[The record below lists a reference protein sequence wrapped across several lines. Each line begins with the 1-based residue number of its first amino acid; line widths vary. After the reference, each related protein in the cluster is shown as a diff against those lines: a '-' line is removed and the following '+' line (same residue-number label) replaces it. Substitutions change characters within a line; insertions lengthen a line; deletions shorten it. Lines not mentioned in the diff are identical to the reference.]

1 MTLPT
6 DPQELAE
13 AVLDRLGGRSDAIVT
28 VQQLHHGLTRF
39 ANSRI
44 HQHVGEVTT
53 AVDLYLQRG
62 QRAASSSTS
71 RVTDEGLDSLLEST
85 LAAMEASPED
95 PDLPT
100 IVEPHDAP
108 PIGRPDPSTVEATP
122 DDRADVVAAFV
133 AADND
138 SDAAGYAETQHLVA
152 ALATTTG
159 HRTHDQSTRATLD
172 GIHRDGTAAGA
183 GHDTSTALADLD
195 GAAAGARAVA
205 GMQRSRDAI
214 EVEPGH
220 WTVVLGPE
228 AVATITIF
236 LALYGYNGLAVE
248 EQRSFVRLGEQQ
260 FDPTISIRD
269 DAGSAR
275 SIAVGFDVE
284 GTARRP
290 LTLVDDGRSVA
301 IAHDRA
307 TAARAGASSTGHH
320 IPGSRTV
327 GPVPTS
333 LLVSPGDTPPT
344 DLIAGVERGLYVT
357 SFNYCRVL
365 DPRTIGV
372 TGLTRN
378 GTFLIEDGQLGQG
391 VQNLRFTQSFV
402 EALAP
407 GQVRGVGKDDRHA
420 DSEFGPGL
428 VIAPSL
434 ALESWNFTGGASG

>member
-1 MTLPT
+1 
-6 DPQELAE
+6 
-13 AVLDRLGGRSDAIVT
+13 
-28 VQQLHHGLTRF
+28 
-39 ANSRI
+39 
-44 HQHVGEVTT
+44 
-53 AVDLYLQRG
+53 
-62 QRAASSSTS
+62 
-71 RVTDEGLDSLLEST
+71 
-85 LAAMEASPED
+85 
-95 PDLPT
+95 
-100 IVEPHDAP
+100 
-108 PIGRPDPSTVEATP
+108 
-122 DDRADVVAAFV
+122 
-133 AADND
+133 
-138 SDAAGYAETQHLVA
+138 
-152 ALATTTG
+152 
-159 HRTHDQSTRATLD
+159 
-172 GIHRDGTAAGA
+172 
-183 GHDTSTALADLD
+183 
-195 GAAAGARAVA
+195 
-205 GMQRSRDAI
+205 
-214 EVEPGH
+214 
-220 WTVVLGPE
+220 
-228 AVATITIF
+228 
-236 LALYGYNGLAVE
+236 
-248 EQRSFVRLGEQQ
+248 
-260 FDPTISIRD
+260 
-269 DAGSAR
+269 
-275 SIAVGFDVE
+275 
-284 GTARRP
+284 
-290 LTLVDDGRSVA
+290 VA

-407 GQVRGVGKDDRHA
+407 GQVRGVGNDDRHA

>member
-13 AVLDRLGGRSDAIVT
+13 VVLDRLADRSDAIVT

-53 AVDLYLQRG
+53 AVDVFLQRG

-71 RVTDEGLDSLLEST
+71 RVTADGLEAVLNST
-85 LAAMEASPED
+85 LAALEASPED
-95 PDLPT
+95 PNLPT
-100 IVEPHDAP
+100 IVESHDAP
-108 PIGRPDPSTVEATP
+108 PIGRPHPSTVEATP

-133 AADND
+133 AADD
-138 SDAAGYAETQHLVA
+138 SSDAAGYAETQHLVA

-159 HRTHDQSTRATLD
+159 HRTHDQSTRATVD

-183 GHDTSTALADLD
+183 GHHTSTALADLD
-195 GAAAGARAVA
+195 AAAAGDRAVE
-205 GMQRSRDAI
+205 GMRRSRDAI

-228 AVATITIF
+228 AVATIGIF
-236 LALYGYNGLAVE
+236 LAFYGYSGLAVE
-248 EQRSFVRLGEQQ
+248 EQRSFVRIGEQQ
-260 FDPTISIRD
+260 FDPKISIRD
-269 DAGSAR
+269 DAADPR
-275 SIAVGFDVE
+275 STVVGFDVE
-284 GTARRP
+284 GTARLP
-290 LTLVDDGRSVA
+290 LALVEAGRSVA

-307 TAARAGASSTGHH
+307 TAARAGATSTGHA
-320 IPGSRTV
+320 IPGSRTM

-333 LLVSPGDTPPT
+333 VVFGAGDTRPA
-344 DLIAGVERGLYVT
+344 DLIAGIERGLYVT

-402 EALAP
+402 DALAP
-407 GQVRGVGKDDRHA
+407 GQVRAVGTDDRHA

-434 ALESWNFTGGASG
+434 ALERWNFTGGASG